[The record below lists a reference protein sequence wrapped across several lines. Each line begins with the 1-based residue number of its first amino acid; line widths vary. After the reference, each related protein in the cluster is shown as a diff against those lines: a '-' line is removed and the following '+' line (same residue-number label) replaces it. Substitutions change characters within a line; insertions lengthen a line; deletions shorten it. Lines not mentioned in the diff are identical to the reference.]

1 MFSIRQ
7 FRQLNV
13 NHIYNIFSRKS
24 DSTITNA
31 QWESALVVCSQIF
44 GHSSNYFTIWKITK
58 MLISQPNPLSPSP
71 LIVHSFNCSFVYP
84 QNPST
89 A

>member
-58 MLISQPNPLSPSP
+58 MLMSQPNLNGFLFCNTVVRKSS
-71 LIVHSFNCSFVYP
+71 LYSVV
-84 QNPST
+84 
-89 A
+89 